1 MPVTG
6 GTDPAALLMSR
17 MGPGAAPGPGGPPGA
32 PPMGPTP
39 FTGNAAGGQQGPQM
53 TPQMLELAQ
62 LAQRLLMTQQGTQY
76 LGQFLRRIAMMIKS
90 ASASQFMQNQR
101 ANTQLA
107 QAQERVL
114 KAVDHLSDNAPNAS
128 GPISI
133 SLMELVK
140 PQVQPGGSPA
150 GPAGAGG
157 MAAPPPGGPAPPA
170 YPLG

>member
-6 GTDPAALLMSR
+6 GTDPAALLMQR
-17 MGPGAAPGPGGPPGA
+17 MGPGAAPSGGGPPGA

-39 FTGNAAGGQQGPQM
+39 FTGNAAGGAQGPQM
-53 TPQMLELAQ
+53 TPQMVELAQ
-62 LAQRLLMTQQGTQY
+62 LAQRLLMNQQGTQY

-90 ASASQFMQNQR
+90 AGASQFMQNPK

-107 QAQERVL
+107 QAQERIL
-114 KAVDHLSDNAPNAS
+114 KAVDHLNDTQPNS
-128 GPISI
+128 GGPISS
-133 SLMELVK
+133 SLMQLAQ
-140 PQVQPGGSPA
+140 PQLQPGGAPP

-157 MAAPPPGGPAPPA
+157 AAAPPPPGQSAPA